1 MAGRG
6 TFLWQGQPRRKEQIV
21 PIFMMFGNYTPEALR
36 GISAERTRQ
45 VEKIVADNGGTV
57 RAMYAV
63 MGEHDLVFI
72 FDLPD
77 SERAMMTSVAI
88 EKCTGI
94 VLRTS
99 PVVEVEKFDR
109 LVGKA
114 ESVRN
119 I

>member
-1 MAGRG
+1 M
-6 TFLWQGQPRRKEQIV
+6 

-36 GISAERTRQ
+36 GISPDRTKL
-45 VEKIVADNGGTV
+45 VEKIVTDNGGNV

-72 FDLPD
+72 FELPD

-88 EKCTGI
+88 EQRTGI

-109 LVGKA
+109 LVGKP
-114 ESVRN
+114 ETVRQ

>member
-1 MAGRG
+1 M
-6 TFLWQGQPRRKEQIV
+6 
-21 PIFMMFGNYTPEALR
+21 PIFMMFGNYTPEAMR
-36 GISAERTRQ
+36 GISPDRTAQ
-45 VEKIVADNGGTV
+45 VEKLIEENDGNV
-57 RAMYAV
+57 RSMYAV

-72 FDLPD
+72 LEFPD
-77 SERAMMTSVAI
+77 AEKAMMASVAI
-88 EKCTGI
+88 ERLTGI

-114 ESVRN
+114 DR

>member
-1 MAGRG
+1 M
-6 TFLWQGQPRRKEQIV
+6 

-36 GISAERTRQ
+36 GISPDRTKR
-45 VEKIVADNGGTV
+45 VEQIVADNGGNV

-72 FDLPD
+72 FELPD

-88 EKCTGI
+88 EQSTGI

-109 LVGKA
+109 LVGKP
-114 ESVRN
+114 ESVRQL
-119 I
+119 

>member
-1 MAGRG
+1 M
-6 TFLWQGQPRRKEQIV
+6 

-36 GISAERTRQ
+36 GVSSERTEQ
-45 VEKIVADNGGTV
+45 VERIVRDNGGQV
-57 RAMYAV
+57 RSMYAV
-63 MGEHDLVFI
+63 LGEHDLVFI
-72 FDLPD
+72 FEFPD
-77 SERAMMTSVAI
+77 TESALKTSVAI
-88 EKCTGI
+88 ERLTGI

-114 ESVRN
+114 DR